1 MIEQILKMIPKKQL
15 DGLLDGLADKIEDLV
30 SYYVNSVPVK
40 DGERAAVLLI
50 EGTTG
55 YMVNVIRLD
64 ENLSMTIVNQQTLKE
79 FTDNILKFVKDGNL
93 G

>member
-1 MIEQILKMIPKKQL
+1 MLKQILKIIPNSTF
-15 DGLLDGLADKIEDLV
+15 DGLADKLEAIISAKLDEVEL
-30 SYYVNSVPVK
+30 K

-64 ENLSMTIVNQQTLKE
+64 ENLQMTIVSQTSLCD
-79 FTDNILKFVKDGNL
+79 FIDNILKFVKNGNL

>member
-1 MIEQILKMIPKKQL
+1 MNMINQILKMIPSSAFDNL
-15 DGLLDGLADKIEDLV
+15 HDKLSTIISAKLNEVEL
-30 SYYVNSVPVK
+30 N

-64 ENLSMTIVNQQTLKE
+64 ENLQMNIVSQTSLSD
-79 FTDNILKFVKDGNL
+79 FIDNILKYVKNGNL

>member
-1 MIEQILKMIPKKQL
+1 MLKQILKIIPESTF
-15 DGLLDGLADKIEDLV
+15 DGLAEKLETIISAKLDEVEL
-30 SYYVNSVPVK
+30 N

-64 ENLSMTIVNQQTLKE
+64 ENLQMTIVSQTSLSD
-79 FTDNILKFVKDGNL
+79 FIDNILKFVKNGNL
-93 G
+93 R